1 MSEHF
6 PSLPEA
12 VLAAANQLGAWLAQ
26 DDLPQDPQAMR

>member
-12 VLAAANQLGAWLAQ
+12 VLAAANQLGPGWRR
-26 DDLPQDPQAMR
+26 MIYRRIRK